1 MTNHEVT
8 YVIIIVLLSVV
19 TIIALVKEYN
29 DKRLTYR
36 GVQSSNTLGVII
48 ILFSFR

>member
-19 TIIALVKEYN
+19 TIIALVK
-29 DKRLTYR
+29 
-36 GVQSSNTLGVII
+36 
-48 ILFSFR
+48 